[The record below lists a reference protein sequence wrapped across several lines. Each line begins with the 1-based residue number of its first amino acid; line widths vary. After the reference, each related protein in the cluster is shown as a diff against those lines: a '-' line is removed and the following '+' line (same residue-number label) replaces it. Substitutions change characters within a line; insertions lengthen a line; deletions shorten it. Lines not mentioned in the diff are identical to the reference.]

1 MVVGEGFPREPPRN
15 RSPWARLCLL
25 SPRCERRS
33 LPQER
38 NNLRPN
44 SHPRRSGQSSTSL
57 RIRRSPLRLAI
68 LSRRLRRASFFVP
81 HKERGERNAPKGT
94 SSERTS
100 LAPFPQNRNTAKTPY
115 RSVAPPLQIETQG
128 FDLRR
133 TFRRNL
139 QAATKGS
146 CAVFRRIR
154 TRTPS
159 PTTKGAAA
167 PIGFPGVYEGR
178 ETGDWTGVTDCHSP
192 CGASQ

>member
-1 MVVGEGFPREPPRN
+1 MGVGEGVPGKPPRYRFPRAHFFRPFLCAEQRKGPAGGDGTAERFAN
-15 RSPWARLCLL
+15 TSGESAEGEAFAACGREGSRTRTFRAAARPHF
-25 SPRCERRS
+25 SPRRNGGKTRR
-33 LPQER
+33 
-38 NNLRPN
+38 
-44 SHPRRSGQSSTSL
+44 
-57 RIRRSPLRLAI
+57 
-68 LSRRLRRASFFVP
+68 
-81 HKERGERNAPKGT
+81 GT

-154 TRTPS
+154 TRNPS
-159 PTTKGAAA
+159 PTTKGA
-167 PIGFPGVYEGR
+167 PPPLDSLLLDGGR
-178 ETGDWTGVTDCHSP
+178 EFYGGRGTKGFYECLCP
-192 CGASQ
+192 R

>member
-1 MVVGEGFPREPPRN
+1 MVPR
-15 RSPWARLCLL
+15 ARLCLL

-38 NNLRPN
+38 NHPRPNLR
-44 SHPRRSGQSSTSL
+44 PRRSGQFTGSL
-57 RIRRSPLRLAI
+57 RIRRSPVRFVP
-68 LSRRLRRASFFVP
+68 LSRRLRRA
-81 HKERGERNAPKGT
+81 

-115 RSVAPPLQIETQG
+115 RSVAPPLQIETVR

-139 QAATKGS
+139 QAATKRS

-159 PTTKGAAA
+159 PTTKGA
-167 PIGFPGVYEGR
+167 PPPLDSPLLDEGR
-178 ETGDWTGVTDCHSP
+178 GFGRRYGLPHPLRGFAMTVRGGLLFKFTT
-192 CGASQ
+192 